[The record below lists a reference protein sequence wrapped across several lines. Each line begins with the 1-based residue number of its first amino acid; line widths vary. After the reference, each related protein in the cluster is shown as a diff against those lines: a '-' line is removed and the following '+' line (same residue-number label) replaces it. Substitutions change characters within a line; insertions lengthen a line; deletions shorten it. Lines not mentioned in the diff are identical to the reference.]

1 MPENEKEKKELEVKL
16 DDVVEGQEVDVP
28 LNPLEKL
35 QQEQE
40 KPSSESEKEEED
52 KQTYKK
58 EKDHGTDISYENEVK
73 YDVETK
79 PTENIPSYSEDLP
92 YSVKVRKRIQKEVAK
107 RAEAEQ
113 RNVDLEQKIS
123 MMEKRTYDMANKSLS
138 NQATAVS
145 NELKSAIE
153 EGNTDKQV
161 KLYENLAE
169 IRSQI
174 TKTEDYAARVP
185 KVKEKKDKAPP
196 LASEWVKENSLWFNK
211 PGYRKETAM
220 AYGIDAELT
229 EEGWDVH
236 DPGYYDEMTKRL
248 KASGL
253 NYFNKAEE
261 NTSKSNQNVVQKT
274 NRVQSPVAGVS
285 RKKGT
290 SSNRVKL
297 TGDDLAT
304 AKTFGININDDAA
317 LKRFAKEVKDF
328 SDSNTGTT

>member
-1 MPENEKEKKELEVKL
+1 MPENEKQKKDLEVKL

-40 KPSSESEKEEED
+40 KSSDESKEEENI
-52 KQTYKK
+52 K
-58 EKDHGTDISYENEVK
+58 EKDQGHDISYENEVK

-79 PTENIPSYSEDLP
+79 STEKIPAYSEDMP
-92 YSVKVRKRIQKEVAK
+92 YSLKVRKRIQKEVAK

-113 RNVDLEQKIS
+113 RIVDLEQKINS
-123 MMEKRTYDMANKSLS
+123 MEKRTFDMANKSLS

-145 NELKSAIE
+145 NELKAAIE

-169 IRSQI
+169 IRSQM

-185 KVKEKKDKAPP
+185 KAKEKKEKAPP
-196 LASEWVKENSLWFNK
+196 LATEWVKENSTWFNK
-211 PGYRKETAM
+211 PGFRKETAM

-236 DPGYYDEMTKRL
+236 DPGYYDEMNKRL

-253 NYFNKAEE
+253 GHFNKSEE
-261 NTSKSNQNVVQKT
+261 NTSKKEQNVVQKT

-297 TGDDLAT
+297 TSDDLAT
-304 AKTFGININDDAA
+304 AKNFGIDINDEAA
-317 LKRFAKEVKDF
+317 LKRFAKEVKSF
-328 SDSNTGTT
+328 SDQNTGT

>member
-1 MPENEKEKKELEVKL
+1 MPENEKQKKDLEVKL
-16 DDVVEGQEVDVP
+16 DDVVEEQEVDVP

-40 KPSSESEKEEED
+40 KSSDESKEEENV
-52 KQTYKK
+52 K
-58 EKDHGTDISYENEVK
+58 EKDQGHDISYENEVK

-79 PTENIPSYSEDLP
+79 PTEKIPAYSDDMP

-113 RNVDLEQKIS
+113 RIVDLEQKINS
-123 MMEKRTYDMANKSLS
+123 MEKRTFDMANKSLS

-145 NELKSAIE
+145 NELKAAIE

-169 IRSQI
+169 IRSQM

-185 KVKEKKDKAPP
+185 KAKEKKEKAPP
-196 LASEWVKENSLWFNK
+196 LATEWVKENSTWFNK
-211 PGYRKETAM
+211 PGFRKETAM

-236 DPGYYDEMTKRL
+236 DPGYYDEMNKRL

-253 NYFNKAEE
+253 GHFNKSEE
-261 NTSKSNQNVVQKT
+261 NTSKKEQNVVQKT

-297 TGDDLAT
+297 TSDDLAT
-304 AKTFGININDDAA
+304 AKNFGIDINDEAA
-317 LKRFAKEVKDF
+317 LKRFAKEVKSFGDQ
-328 SDSNTGTT
+328 NTGT

>member
-1 MPENEKEKKELEVKL
+1 MPENEKKQEELEVKL
-16 DDVVEGQEVDVP
+16 DEVVEGQEVDVP

-35 QQEQE
+35 QQQQE
-40 KPSSESEKEEED
+40 ETTTES
-52 KQTYKK
+52 T
-58 EKDHGTDISYENEVK
+58 EKDLDVDKTFENERQIKLEEKKVP
-73 YDVETK
+73 E
-79 PTENIPSYSEDLP
+79 YSDDMP

-113 RNVDLEQKIS
+113 KLVE
-123 MMEKRTYDMANKSLS
+123 MEERMAKMERKTFDIANKSLG
-138 NQATAVS
+138 NQLSSVS
-145 NELKSAIE
+145 NELKQAIE

-161 KLYENLAE
+161 KLYESMAE
-169 IRSQI
+169 IRSQM

-185 KVKEKKDKAPP
+185 KPAEKTDKKAPP
-196 LASEWVKENSLWFNK
+196 LATEWVKENSTWFNK

-248 KASGL
+248 KTSGL
-253 NYFNKAEE
+253 LYFNKSEE
-261 NTSKSNQNVVQKT
+261 NTSKTEQNVVQKN

-290 SSNRVKL
+290 PSNRVKL
-297 TGDDLAT
+297 TSDDLAT
-304 AKTFGININDDAA
+304 AKNFGIDITDEAA
-317 LKRFAKEVKDF
+317 LKRFAKEVKSF
-328 SDSNTGTT
+328 SDTGQ

>member
-1 MPENEKEKKELEVKL
+1 MPENEKEKKDLEVKL

-40 KPSSESEKEEED
+40 KSSEESKEEENIKD
-52 KQTYKK
+52 KDQ
-58 EKDHGTDISYENEVK
+58 GQDISYENEVK

-79 PTENIPSYSEDLP
+79 STEKIPAYSDDMP

-113 RNVDLEQKIS
+113 RIVDLEQKINS
-123 MMEKRTYDMANKSLS
+123 MEKRTFDMANKSLS

-145 NELKSAIE
+145 NELKAAIE

-169 IRSQI
+169 IRSQM

-185 KVKEKKDKAPP
+185 KAKEKKEKAPP
-196 LASEWVKENSLWFNK
+196 LATDWVKENSSWFNK
-211 PGYRKETAM
+211 PGFRKETAM

-236 DPGYYDEMTKRL
+236 DPGYYDEMNKRL

-253 NYFNKAEE
+253 GHFNKSEE
-261 NTSKSNQNVVQKT
+261 NTSKKEQNVVQKT

-297 TGDDLAT
+297 TSDDLAT
-304 AKTFGININDDAA
+304 AKNFGIDINDEAA
-317 LKRFAKEVKDF
+317 LKRFAKEVKSF
-328 SDSNTGTT
+328 SDQNTGT

>member
-1 MPENEKEKKELEVKL
+1 MPENEKKQEELEVKL
-16 DDVVEGQEVDVP
+16 DEVVEGQEVDVP

-35 QQEQE
+35 QQQQE
-40 KPSSESEKEEED
+40 ETSIESTEKQPDVD
-52 KQTYKK
+52 KTF
-58 EKDHGTDISYENEVK
+58 ENERQIKLEEKKVP
-73 YDVETK
+73 E
-79 PTENIPSYSEDLP
+79 YSDDMP

-113 RNVDLEQKIS
+113 KLVE
-123 MMEKRTYDMANKSLS
+123 MEERMSKMERKTYDIANKSLG
-138 NQATAVS
+138 NQLSSVS
-145 NELKSAIE
+145 SQLKTAIE
-153 EGNTDKQV
+153 EGNTDQQV
-161 KLYENLAE
+161 KLYESMAE
-169 IRSQI
+169 IRSQM

-185 KVKEKKDKAPP
+185 KPAEKTDKKAPP
-196 LASEWVKENSLWFNK
+196 LATEWVKENSTWFNK
-211 PGYRKETAM
+211 PGFRKETAM

-253 NYFNKAEE
+253 PYFNKSEE
-261 NTSKSNQNVVQKT
+261 NTSKTEQNVVQKN

-297 TGDDLAT
+297 TSDDLAT
-304 AKTFGININDDAA
+304 AKNFGININDEAA
-317 LKRFAKEVKDF
+317 LKRFAKEVKSF
-328 SDSNTGTT
+328 SDTGQ

>member
-1 MPENEKEKKELEVKL
+1 MPENEKKQEELEVKL
-16 DDVVEGQEVDVP
+16 DEVVEGQEVDVP

-35 QQEQE
+35 QQQE
-40 KPSSESEKEEED
+40 ETSIESTEKQPDVD
-52 KQTYKK
+52 KTF
-58 EKDHGTDISYENEVK
+58 ENERQIKLEEKKVP
-73 YDVETK
+73 E
-79 PTENIPSYSEDLP
+79 YSDDMP

-113 RNVDLEQKIS
+113 KLVE
-123 MMEKRTYDMANKSLS
+123 MEERMANMERKTFDIANKSLG
-138 NQATAVS
+138 NQLSSVS
-145 NELKSAIE
+145 NELKAAIE

-161 KLYENLAE
+161 KLYESMAE
-169 IRSQI
+169 IRSQM

-185 KVKEKKDKAPP
+185 KPAEKTDKKAPP
-196 LASEWVKENSLWFNK
+196 LATEWVKENSTWFNK

-248 KASGL
+248 KSSGL
-253 NYFNKAEE
+253 SYFNKSEE
-261 NTSKSNQNVVQKT
+261 NTSKEEQNVVQKN

-297 TGDDLAT
+297 TSDDLAT
-304 AKTFGININDDAA
+304 AKNFGININDEAA
-317 LKRFAKEVKDF
+317 LKRFAKEVKSF
-328 SDSNTGTT
+328 SDTGQ

>member
-1 MPENEKEKKELEVKL
+1 MPENEKKQEELEVKL
-16 DDVVEGQEVDVP
+16 DEVVEGQEVDIP

-35 QQEQE
+35 QQQQE
-40 KPSSESEKEEED
+40 ETSTESTEKEPDVD
-52 KQTYKK
+52 KT
-58 EKDHGTDISYENEVK
+58 YENERQIKLEEKKVP
-73 YDVETK
+73 E
-79 PTENIPSYSEDLP
+79 YSDDMP

-113 RNVDLEQKIS
+113 KLVEMEERMSK
-123 MMEKRTYDMANKSLS
+123 MEKKTYDIANKSLGNQLSSVS
-138 NQATAVS
+138 NQ
-145 NELKSAIE
+145 LKTAIE
-153 EGNTDKQV
+153 EGNTDQQV
-161 KLYENLAE
+161 KLYESMAE
-169 IRSQI
+169 IRSQM

-185 KVKEKKDKAPP
+185 KPAEKTERKAPP
-196 LASEWVKENSLWFNK
+196 LATEWVKENSTWFNK

-253 NYFNKAEE
+253 PYFNKSEE
-261 NTSKSNQNVVQKT
+261 NTSKAEQNVVQKN

-285 RKKGT
+285 RKKGS

-297 TGDDLAT
+297 TSDDLAT
-304 AKTFGININDDAA
+304 AKNFGININDEAA
-317 LKRFAKEVKDF
+317 LKRFAKEVKSF
-328 SDSNTGTT
+328 SDTGQ

>member
-1 MPENEKEKKELEVKL
+1 MIDEKENENEEIEVKL

-35 QQEQE
+35 QLEQE
-40 KPSSESEKEEED
+40 ETSKEETDSFTE
-52 KQTYKK
+52 
-58 EKDHGTDISYENEVK
+58 EKDVQSK
-73 YDVETK
+73 K
-79 PTENIPSYSEDLP
+79 APAYSDDMP

-113 RNVDLEQKIS
+113 KTLDLEEKLA
-123 MMEKRTYDMANKSLS
+123 MMEKRTFDIASKSLGNQLSSVS
-138 NQATAVS
+138 NQ
-145 NELKSAIE
+145 LKAAIE
-153 EGNTDKQV
+153 EGNTDEQV
-161 KLYENLAE
+161 KLYESMAD
-169 IRSQI
+169 IRSQM
-174 TKTEDYAARVP
+174 TKTQDYAARIP
-185 KVKEKKDKAPP
+185 QKTEKSERKAPP
-196 LASEWVKENSLWFNK
+196 LATEWVKENSQWFNK

-248 KASGL
+248 KSTGL
-253 NYFNKAEE
+253 SYFNKSEE
-261 NTSKSNQNVVQKT
+261 NTSKTTENVVQKN

-297 TGDDLAT
+297 TSDDLST
-304 AKTFGININDDAA
+304 AKTFGIDISDEVA
-317 LKRFAKEVKDF
+317 LKRFAKEVKSF
-328 SDSNTGTT
+328 SDTGQ

>member
-1 MPENEKEKKELEVKL
+1 MQENEKKQEELEVKL
-16 DDVVEGQEVDVP
+16 DEVVEGQEVDVP

-35 QQEQE
+35 QQQQE
-40 KPSSESEKEEED
+40 ETSTESTEKEPDVD
-52 KQTYKK
+52 KT
-58 EKDHGTDISYENEVK
+58 YENERQVK
-73 YDVETK
+73 LEEKKVPE
-79 PTENIPSYSEDLP
+79 YSDDMP

-113 RNVDLEQKIS
+113 KLVD
-123 MMEKRTYDMANKSLS
+123 MEEKMSKMERKTYDIANKSLGNQLSSVS
-138 NQATAVS
+138 NQ
-145 NELKSAIE
+145 LKTAIE
-153 EGNTDKQV
+153 EGNTDQQV
-161 KLYENLAE
+161 KLYESMAE
-169 IRSQI
+169 IRSQM

-185 KVKEKKDKAPP
+185 KPAEKTDKKAPP
-196 LASEWVKENSLWFNK
+196 LATDWVKENSTWFNK

-248 KASGL
+248 KSSGL
-253 NYFNKAEE
+253 SYFNKSEE
-261 NTSKSNQNVVQKT
+261 NTSKTEQNVVQKN

-297 TGDDLAT
+297 TSDDLAT
-304 AKTFGININDDAA
+304 AKNFGININDEAA
-317 LKRFAKEVKDF
+317 LKRFAKEVKSF
-328 SDSNTGTT
+328 SDTGQ

>member
-1 MPENEKEKKELEVKL
+1 MPEKEKAKKDLEVKL
-16 DDVVEGQEVDVP
+16 DEVVEGQEVDVP

-40 KPSSESEKEEED
+40 KSSDESKEEENI
-52 KQTYKK
+52 K
-58 EKDHGTDISYENEVK
+58 EKDQGQDISYENEVK
-73 YDVETK
+73 YDLETK
-79 PTENIPSYSEDLP
+79 SAEKIPAYSEDMP
-92 YSVKVRKRIQKEVAK
+92 YSLKVRKRIQKEVAK

-113 RNVDLEQKIS
+113 RIVDLEQKINS
-123 MMEKRTYDMANKSLS
+123 MEKRTFDMANKSLS
-138 NQATAVS
+138 NQAASVS
-145 NELKSAIE
+145 NELKTAIE
-153 EGNTDKQV
+153 EGNTEKQV

-169 IRSQI
+169 IRSQM

-185 KVKEKKDKAPP
+185 KAKEKKEKAPP
-196 LASEWVKENSLWFNK
+196 LATEWVKENSTWFNK
-211 PGYRKETAM
+211 PGFRKETAM

-236 DPGYYDEMTKRL
+236 DPGYYDEMNKRL

-253 NYFNKAEE
+253 GYFNKSEE
-261 NTSKSNQNVVQKT
+261 NTSKKEQNVVQKT

-297 TGDDLAT
+297 TSDDLAT
-304 AKTFGININDDAA
+304 AKNFGIDINDEAA
-317 LKRFAKEVKDF
+317 LKRFAKEVKSFGDQ
-328 SDSNTGTT
+328 NTGT